1 MVHQPA
7 HTKTEH
13 AFNPEAPVAQHINAF
28 FIFNVVT
35 LLWLLEI
42 VPSGADGG
50 ASAEASGPA
59 TQKALP
65 PWMLRQGI
73 TSTTTAPGGQP
84 LGAPLMQANGASVGS
99 SNDGIASEK
108 DQKAIEVSSGQSTWE
123 GLSAGDMCSCI
134 AIQTC
139 KRLRMWYSNIH
150 SICAAWACGT

>member
-1 MVHQPA
+1 MVHQSA
-7 HTKTEH
+7 QTKTEH
-13 AFNPEAPVAQHINAF
+13 AFNPEAPVAQHINGF
-28 FIFNVVT
+28 LIFNVVT
-35 LLWLLEI
+35 LLWVLEI

-50 ASAEASGPA
+50 ASAETSGPA

-108 DQKAIEVSSGQSTWE
+108 DQKAIEVSSGQM
-123 GLSAGDMCSCI
+123 GQMG
-134 AIQTC
+134 
-139 KRLRMWYSNIH
+139 RLVSM
-150 SICAAWACGT
+150 

>member
-1 MVHQPA
+1 M
-7 HTKTEH
+7 
-13 AFNPEAPVAQHINAF
+13 
-28 FIFNVVT
+28 VT
-35 LLWLLEI
+35 LCLLLKL

-73 TSTTTAPGGQP
+73 TSTSNAPGGQP
-84 LGAPLMQANGASVGS
+84 LDAPFMQANGAGVGS

-123 GLSAGDMCSCI
+123 GYSACSMRSYT

-139 KRLRMWYSNIH
+139 KQLR
-150 SICAAWACGT
+150 T

>member
-73 TSTTTAPGGQP
+73 TSTTLP
-84 LGAPLMQANGASVGS
+84 LEGS
-99 SNDGIASEK
+99 HW
-108 DQKAIEVSSGQSTWE
+108 VPH
-123 GLSAGDMCSCI
+123 SC
-134 AIQTC
+134 
-139 KRLRMWYSNIH
+139 KPMVPVW
-150 SICAAWACGT
+150 AAVMMA